1 MSGLEWSGAAGIG
14 LMRAPMP
21 IGRGGRGHRRSAK
34 IGHSMDLLNAS
45 LFAVGALVFAS
56 VLAGLFSAR
65 AGLSF
70 LVVFLVVGMLA
81 GEDGPGG
88 YAFNDREL
96 SLWVGSAALAVI
108 LLDGGLRTQFST
120 FRTGLAPAAW
130 LATVGVAVTAAV
142 TGVAACLVLGLPP
155 LAGLLAG
162 AIVGSTD
169 AAAVFALL
177 KSSGLRV
184 SERLAS
190 TLEIESGLNDPMA
203 VFMVLALTAAL
214 TTPEQ
219 ATLGAAAVLFAQQA
233 LIGAAGGVAA
243 GMAVGALLLRLPLGG
258 TADGLVGLLLLAS
271 GVAVFGGTGWL
282 GGSGFLAVYLFGLIV
297 AHRATAIVERSL
309 AAMDGYAWLAQAGLF
324 LLLGLLV
331 TPHQLVADLPGA
343 LVVAAVLMFV
353 ARPLAVALCL
363 KPLRF
368 DWHEIGFVSWVGL
381 RGAVPVVL
389 ALFPL
394 LAGVPQADLLFEVA
408 FVVVLASLL
417 LQGTTLVRAA
427 RLAGVNLPDAQ
438 APADEDAMRRVFGDF
453 ALAGDAPAADVC
465 AFYGLPVPA
474 ESTQDVGSWLRSEI
488 RRPPVVGDSALLGNA
503 ELSVRRMEG
512 DRIARVGIRLG

>member
-1 MSGLEWSGAAGIG
+1 
-14 LMRAPMP
+14 
-21 IGRGGRGHRRSAK
+21 
-34 IGHSMDLLNAS
+34 MDLLNAA
-45 LFAVGALVFAS
+45 LFAVGALVFVS

-88 YAFNDREL
+88 FAFNDHEL

-108 LLDGGLRTQFST
+108 LLDGGLRTPFAT
-120 FRTGLAPAAW
+120 FRTGLVPAAW
-130 LATVGVAVTAAV
+130 LATVGVVATAAV
-142 TGVAACLVLGLPP
+142 TGLVACLVFDLPP
-155 LAGLLAG
+155 LLGLLAG

-169 AAAVFALL
+169 AAAVFALI

-203 VFMVLALTAAL
+203 VFLVLALTAAL

-219 ATLGAAAVLFAQQA
+219 ATFGAAALLFAQQA
-233 LIGAAGGVAA
+233 LIGTIGGVAV
-243 GMAVGALLLRLPLGG
+243 GMGVGAALVRLPLGG

-271 GVAVFGGTGWL
+271 GIAVFGGTGWL

-297 AHRATAIVERSL
+297 AHRAGAIVERSL
-309 AAMDGYAWLAQAGLF
+309 AAMDGYAWLAQASLF

-331 TPHQLVADLPGA
+331 TPRDVLADLPGA
-343 LVVAAVLMFV
+343 LLVAAVLMFV

-368 DWHEIGFVSWVGL
+368 QWGEIAFLSWVGL

-394 LAGVPQADLLFEVA
+394 LAGVSQAMLLFEVA

-427 RLAGVNLPDAQ
+427 RLTGVNLPDAQ
-438 APADEDAMRRVFGDF
+438 APADEGAMRRVFGDF
-453 ALAGDAPAADVC
+453 ALAGDAAAGDVC
-465 AFYGLPVPA
+465 AFYGLPAPPA
-474 ESTQDVGSWLRSEI
+474 TIAGDATLAAWTAAMIG
-488 RRPPVVGDSALLGNA
+488 RPPVVGDGFDWHGAHFA
-503 ELSVRRMEG
+503 VRAMDG
-512 DRIARVGIRLG
+512 ARIVRVGLSITP